1 MNGHFSGWRAASWVV
16 VFGSGLLSCGERAA
30 VEKPLPAVGLLA
42 EDPASLPTPPR
53 EMPDC
58 VVVIEVV
65 SSYLGAEQAPASVQR
80 TRAQARAR
88 AETILRLARAPRG
101 DFEEL
106 NKRFSDLGPT
116 ALVDRIAQASCR
128 GQLHPALERAA
139 FGMEV
144 GQVSDEIESPQGFH
158 VLKRYPNPI
167 AQAAEILIAYTGAE
181 RYTPRK
187 KRSPTEAARLAEE
200 IRSRLLRA
208 PDSFAQ
214 EAERF
219 SDMPNHDRGGVF
231 PLFQRGAQNP
241 KLEEIVWALEIGQI
255 SEIKETPTGFHIV
268 RRIAPRKLQ
277 VRSLWLQIK
286 DSADFVDTPQFRSR
300 EETLRLAEALS
311 DRLSTG
317 KEDFAALAAAYS
329 DAPER
334 DHGGLEP
341 PFGRGQ
347 KALPVERAA
356 FALAPLEISPV
367 IPDERGFYLIKRLW

>member
-1 MNGHFSGWRAASWVV
+1 MNGPFSGWQTASWVV
-16 VFGSGLLSCGERAA
+16 AFGAGLLSCGERAA
-30 VEKPLPAVGLLA
+30 VVNPLPAVGLLT

-65 SSYLGAEQAPASVQR
+65 SSYVGAEQAAAALKR
-80 TRAQARAR
+80 TRAQARDR
-88 AETILRLARAPRG
+88 AETILRLARAPRA
-101 DFEEL
+101 DFEAL

-116 ALVDRIAQASCR
+116 AQADKITQASCR

-139 FGMEV
+139 FGMEI
-144 GQVSDEIESPQGFH
+144 GQVSDVLESPQGFH
-158 VLKRYPNPI
+158 VLKRYPHPI
-167 AQAAEILIAYTGAE
+167 AQAEEILIAYTGAE

-187 KRSPTEAARLAEE
+187 ARSRTEAARLAEDL
-200 IRSRLLRA
+200 RARLLSS
-208 PDSFAQ
+208 PDSFGQ
-214 EAERF
+214 EAERL
-219 SDMPNHDRGGVF
+219 SDMPNHNRGGVF

-241 KLEEIVWALEIGQI
+241 KFEEIVWKLEIGQI
-255 SEIKETPTGFHIV
+255 SEVQETPTGFHLV
-268 RRIAPRKLQ
+268 RRIAPRQLQ